1 MSEKKEN
8 STPNQE
14 LPKPKSAQISFH
26 IMGIKFDSWEEA
38 VAILKNDHEFTMESM
53 KEFFQIFL
61 QDWEEPYQPFIPR
74 WSDEDLIK
82 NVESIK
88 PITVQEAFTKYHKNA
103 EQLMRVLSYI
113 DPEEI
118 VNNMKAEIV
127 DEETLTKVQKRTVIK
142 KEFEKNDMKE
152 ALTEEMFETKE
163 ISYKD
168 TYKLYKIGKE
178 ELKLEDDAYV
188 VGCDCTTT
196 GRKYYLFVEEEFAKS
211 AIGAIASTMRDA
223 NGVRL
228 DREGYL
234 KIEAES

>member
-1 MSEKKEN
+1 MSENKEN
-8 STPNQE
+8 STTNQE

-74 WSDEDLIK
+74 WSEEDLKK
-82 NVESIK
+82 NVDSI
-88 PITVQEAFTKYHKNA
+88 PAITVQEAFTKYHKNA

-118 VNNMKAEIV
+118 VNNMKAEII

-178 ELKLEDDAYV
+178 ELKLEDDAFV